1 MFRLLNS
8 ITPKSLYGRFLMI
21 VVSAFTVTQMV
32 SIYVFYYTHLDI
44 VSKHMARGIVE
55 EMIFIKNT
63 VKKPGYKELLSEL
76 AANTGINF
84 YFTEN
89 RKMKQQKKI
98 GDNSTIYSSFQLII
112 APLVDPYHRFK
123 KELESHHLIPYQIF
137 IHPENDDLILINLQ
151 TGRGV
156 LSFEVPVKRI
166 ASSTAYVFTFWMC
179 FTSIFMAFVSIV
191 FFRNQVKSLK
201 KLTVA
206 AEKFGKGQEAQDL
219 QSSGP
224 EEIRSLT
231 ASFLQ
236 MQTRVKRQ
244 IAQRTETISAVS
256 HDLRTPLTRM
266 KLQIAIIKGGINF
279 PPEIKE
285 LEQDIDEMQ
294 NLINEYLDFSISDN
308 KEKTSLVKIKKFI
321 EEELISNN
329 FKNNP
334 KIRFSL
340 SGLPSSKTIEI
351 KKIAFRRAVNNVL
364 ENALKFANFVDFAAY
379 LDGKNLVILVADDGP
394 GIPEVEQDNVFRPFY
409 RLDQARNLDKK
420 FNLTTGS
427 GLGMSIALD
436 AVILHGGKI
445 ALAESKM
452 GGLQVKITIP
462 C

>member
-1 MFRLLNS
+1 
-8 ITPKSLYGRFLMI
+8 
-21 VVSAFTVTQMV
+21 
-32 SIYVFYYTHLDI
+32 
-44 VSKHMARGIVE
+44 
-55 EMIFIKNT
+55 
-63 VKKPGYKELLSEL
+63 
-76 AANTGINF
+76 
-84 YFTEN
+84 
-89 RKMKQQKKI
+89 
-98 GDNSTIYSSFQLII
+98 
-112 APLVDPYHRFK
+112 
-123 KELESHHLIPYQIF
+123 
-137 IHPENDDLILINLQ
+137 
-151 TGRGV
+151 
-156 LSFEVPVKRI
+156 
-166 ASSTAYVFTFWMC
+166 
-179 FTSIFMAFVSIV
+179 
-191 FFRNQVKSLK
+191 
-201 KLTVA
+201 VA

-219 QSSGP
+219 QSGGP

-266 KLQIAIIKGGINF
+266 KLQIAIIKSGINF
-279 PPEIKE
+279 SPEIKE

-308 KEKTSLVKIKKFI
+308 KEKAYLVEIRKFI
-321 EEELISNN
+321 EEELIADS

-334 KIRFSL
+334 KIRFNL
-340 SGLPSSKTIEI
+340 SGLPPSKAIEV

-379 LDGKNLVILVADDGP
+379 LEGKNLVILIADDGP